1 MTGLRISL
9 VRLQLVLLD
18 DHRAA
23 REALVRRLC
32 QCAGVDVAGHTADID
47 EAVELLERHHPH
59 AVLVDPRRED
69 GAGIEAIASLARVD
83 MPVRPLVAAHASY
96 FDADEWLGVRAAG
109 AQDWILKQFD
119 VDALVT
125 RLSGAIERGALTG
138 H

>member
-1 MTGLRISL
+1 MTGHRISL

-32 QCAGVDVAGHTADID
+32 QCAEVDVAGHTADID
-47 EAVELLERHHPH
+47 EAVELLKRHHPH

-69 GAGIEAIASLARVD
+69 GAGIDAIASLVRVD

-96 FDADEWLGVRAAG
+96 FDADEWLDVRAAG

-125 RLSGAIERGALTG
+125 RLSEAIERGILAG